1 MGVDEYVR
9 RLEVPVND
17 SLAVDM
23 MDTDELIG
31 WSEHTIA
38 DHRNRKN
45 THKFRNITARVVNW
59 ETLLRIGVNQVMK
72 ITPWVERLQES
83 L

>member
-1 MGVDEYVR
+1 M
-9 RLEVPVND
+9 ND
-17 SLAVDM
+17 SLAVEM
-23 MDTDELIG
+23 MDADELIC

-38 DHRNRKN
+38 SQIRNRKN
-45 THKFRNITARVVNW
+45 TDKFRSITTRVVNW
-59 ETLLRIGVNQVMK
+59 ETLLRIGANQVMK